1 MVQTMRIK
9 TIEKIKFAM
18 SGRSVPVIKVDD
30 VETDGKIKT
39 IHFLGWIKKRP
50 NSLVVTWDEKG
61 YEIDK
66 DMGLVNLID
75 EGGFR
80 QPAYVVSTRG
90 KTVDLYTQPY
100 GGTNFEDVIGKAAT
114 ADDIADNMDLGKSMR
129 NLLIGILLGAGIGA
143 FILAPLIQSIM
154 K

>member
-1 MVQTMRIK
+1 MRLK
-9 TIEKIKFAM
+9 FVERIKFAM
-18 SGRSVPVIKVDD
+18 AGRSVPVIKVDD
-30 VETDGKIKT
+30 VEEDGKVKT
-39 IHFLGWIKKRP
+39 IHFLGDIKKRP

-66 DMGLVNLID
+66 TAGLVNLID
-75 EGGFR
+75 DKGIR

-90 KTVDLYTQPY
+90 RTVDIFTKPY
-100 GGTNFEDVIGKAAT
+100 MGTNFEDVIGKAAT

-129 NLLIGILLGAGIGA
+129 NLLIGLALGVGIGM
-143 FILAPLIQSIM
+143 FILGPMLQSMM